1 MIQPVIR
8 PTFGFINENTSS
20 STDEAAKLCIEVG
33 QFHVGLTISNAS
45 GDVVSL
51 FDLYTTKQKTDPA
64 FLRSVLASDKLQGIQ
79 FADVIFIHNQKEM
92 VLVPS
97 SMYKEDLNTVLI
109 DTVHGDQLEY
119 SIAVDDVHQWEL
131 HNVFG
136 SSSEILGLVLDKY
149 PQARQVQYMS
159 ACLRGIF
166 RTLTEDTNQWIKLYV
181 LPSCFNL
188 VVLKGEQLQ
197 IAKSFYYETPEDI
210 IYHMLNVVD
219 KFGLDTTEA
228 IVEVSGLLDSSSTT
242 WRELGKY
249 FLNISM
255 ENSPA
260 ISGVN
265 TNNTDLPSHYFTP
278 FLLVPKCV

>member
-1 MIQPVIR
+1 MIQPIIR
-8 PTFGFINENTSS
+8 PAFGFSNENTASAI
-20 STDEAAKLCIEVG
+20 EGAAKLCIEVG
-33 QFHVGLTISNAS
+33 QFHVALTISNAS
-45 GDVVSL
+45 GDLVSL
-51 FDLYTTKQKTDPA
+51 FDLYTAKQKIDSS
-64 FLRSVLASDKLQGIQ
+64 FLHSVLASEKLEGVQ
-79 FADVIFIHNQKEM
+79 FSDVILIHNQKEM

-97 SMYKEDLNTVLI
+97 SMYKQELDAVLI
-109 DTVHGDQLEY
+109 DTIHGDQKEY

-136 SSSEILGLVLDKY
+136 SSSEMLELVLHQY

-166 RTLTEDTNQWIKLYV
+166 RTLTEDVNQWIKLYV

-210 IYHMLNVVD
+210 LYHLMNVVD
-219 KFGLDTTEA
+219 KFGLDTSEA
-228 IVEVSGLLDSSSTT
+228 VVEVSGLLDSSSAT
-242 WRELGKY
+242 WKELGKY

-255 ENSPA
+255 EKSTSFPGGNE
-260 ISGVN
+260 
-265 TNNTDLPSHYFTP
+265 NNADLPSHYFTP
-278 FLLVPKCV
+278 FLLVPRCV